1 MNDNNSG
8 GVGCIGIVQIVFIIL
23 KLTDLIHWT
32 WFWVLSPT
40 WIVLLLVGFVL
51 LVAGIVAMVSG
62 GHK

>member
-51 LVAGIVAMVSG
+51 LVAEIVAMVSG